1 MEKGKSLPVV
11 RWDFVAQ
18 LRHNEWGFFSASYL
32 FVERSSRN
40 EGATNV
46 QWNSAFS
53 DAKKR
58 NFLDIKVR
66 ARQKTLILHFLG
78 ILGARAWLLEEWVSM
93 DWSLEEIFGFK
104 SWFFFSIF
112 LSLSLVLWLC
122 YHMYIFIWISW
133 TCGAKALILGL
144 FGTLVWINS

>member
-1 MEKGKSLPVV
+1 MKQGKKMKKGKSLPVV
-11 RWDFVAQ
+11 RWAFVAQ

-46 QWNSAFS
+46 KWNSAFS
-53 DAKKR
+53 DAKKW

-78 ILGARAWLLEEWVSM
+78 KLGARVWHLEDWVSM
-93 DWSLEEIFGFK
+93 DWRLGEILASNLGFSSPFSFPFLLFYDYSIICIYSFGFHEH
-104 SWFFFSIF
+104 
-112 LSLSLVLWLC
+112 V
-122 YHMYIFIWISW
+122 
-133 TCGAKALILGL
+133 
-144 FGTLVWINS
+144 

>member
-11 RWDFVAQ
+11 RWAFVAQ

-32 FVERSSRN
+32 FVECSSRN

-78 ILGARAWLLEEWVSM
+78 KLGARVWHLEEWVSM
-93 DWSLEEIFGFK
+93 DWSLEEILASNLGF
-104 SWFFFSIF
+104 SSPFSF
-112 LSLSLVLWLC
+112 PSLVLWLC
-122 YHMYIFIWISW
+122 LYMYIFFWISW